1 MLPKEEINDRV
12 LVNFDAID
20 RYDTLAFVI
29 SVSSRFSAKDVWQGT
44 QLLGSDSSAA
54 MELLRRSV
62 TPVGHAAILAAIQ
75 RYAPGLIPSTYGS
88 DRLNL
93 LRQLEQVKQM
103 QNETEPEE
111 ETEP

>member
-1 MLPKEEINDRV
+1 MSK
-12 LVNFDAID
+12 
-20 RYDTLAFVI
+20 
-29 SVSSRFSAKDVWQGT
+29 Q
-44 QLLGSDSSAA
+44 
-54 MELLRRSV
+54 V

-75 RYAPGLIPSTYGS
+75 RYAPGLVMLVLLLFCVFFSISLIKFTEHVFVQIPSTYGS